1 MSSRRRKGRNNIDYV
16 ILTRIL
22 KELDPDN
29 GFAWMPD
36 LERAE
41 HAAADNAV
49 TEAITQIG
57 ASKKMTFY

>member
-1 MSSRRRKGRNNIDYV
+1 
-16 ILTRIL
+16 LTRIL